1 MNWMMPYLEAASSRF
16 VASEHMGKLISTALL
31 SMVPLFEGR
40 YAVSTS
46 ILMGV
51 PAGFAFLLALVFST
65 IPMPLILL
73 LLRPV
78 LDWFYTLPI
87 PPVRKFAAWV
97 ENRSRRKQEKM
108 QQEKGKGIRAK
119 LRGKVSDGFLDL
131 LGLYIF
137 VAVPLPGTGVWTGSA
152 IATLFEMPRG
162 KAAIVKGYLL
172 RKVGDAYMV
181 MPTGPRMKEYR
192 GMITLNETGA
202 FLFKEAQ
209 KPDASRRSLIDAAMA
224 EYKVGEPEAA
234 ENVDSFIQ
242 QCAECRL
249 FAQINHE
256 IVIYNDPQGESE
268 EAPKE

>member
-1 MNWMMPYLEAASSRF
+1 
-16 VASEHMGKLISTALL
+16 
-31 SMVPLFEGR
+31 
-40 YAVSTS
+40 
-46 ILMGV
+46 
-51 PAGFAFLLALVFST
+51 
-65 IPMPLILL
+65 
-73 LLRPV
+73 
-78 LDWFYTLPI
+78 
-87 PPVRKFAAWV
+87 
-97 ENRSRRKQEKM
+97 
-108 QQEKGKGIRAK
+108 
-119 LRGKVSDGFLDL
+119 
-131 LGLYIF
+131 
-137 VAVPLPGTGVWTGSA
+137 
-152 IATLFEMPRG
+152 MPRYSSPNCTSSLATPTQPG
-162 KAAIVKGYLL
+162 MESTFTIQQVNVGVRKGYLL